1 MESVSSGLGEAAT
14 FTSAFVSGLVDYS
27 PRLLGAALVLIV
39 GWFLAR
45 LAGLFTRR
53 LLRSFNTVLYRR
65 WRSTAVSRIRLS
77 SSTIGMST
85 SVVRWSL
92 LFFSLT
98 IATQV
103 LGLAALSDWLD
114 SAVAHLPA
122 VVAGGLVVF
131 VGYVVS
137 QFAREIVVSIL
148 QPTVG
153 VQAVVFGKLTQ
164 AVVVAAA
171 LVIGLGQAGI
181 DTTLLVSIVVIL
193 LAGLFGGMS
202 LAFGLGAKDMVANV
216 IGTHY
221 ARKDFLIGQ
230 GARVG
235 GIEGEILRIT
245 PTAVVLET
253 PDGQAVVPGGLF
265 QREAILILDAEA
277 DLE

>member
-1 MESVSSGLGEAAT
+1 MTVPAKSATVTARVGLIP
-14 FTSAFVSGLVDYS
+14 F
-27 PRLLGAALVLIV
+27 
-39 GWFLAR
+39 
-45 LAGLFTRR
+45 
-53 LLRSFNTVLYRR
+53 
-65 WRSTAVSRIRLS
+65 
-77 SSTIGMST
+77 
-85 SVVRWSL
+85 
-92 LFFSLT
+92 
-98 IATQV
+98 
-103 LGLAALSDWLD
+103 
-114 SAVAHLPA
+114 
-122 VVAGGLVVF
+122 
-131 VGYVVS
+131 
-137 QFAREIVVSIL
+137 
-148 QPTVG
+148 
-153 VQAVVFGKLTQ
+153 KLTQ